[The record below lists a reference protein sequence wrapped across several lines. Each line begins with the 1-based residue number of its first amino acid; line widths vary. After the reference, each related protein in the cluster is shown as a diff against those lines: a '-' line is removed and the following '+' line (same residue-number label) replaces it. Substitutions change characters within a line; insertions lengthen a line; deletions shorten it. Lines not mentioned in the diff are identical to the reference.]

1 MTMRQAR
8 GATLIAALALAGCG
22 GGSRSTPA
30 STSAEPAKSS
40 LQSIVLESPAMAGS
54 EAIPTRYTCDGRDV
68 SPPLRWRLVPP
79 ATRELLLLVLSVN
92 PRAGTRTVE
101 GNTVEWAVAGLRPRL
116 HGLAE
121 GRLPRGAIVGRNAR
135 GRTRYGICPPKGEP
149 AAYLILLFASPSRLS
164 LPPDF
169 SDEAL
174 FAELSRLKP
183 PYGQISATY
192 TRA

>member
-1 MTMRQAR
+1 MSTRR
-8 GATLIAALALAGCG
+8 TLLATLIASLALAGCG

-30 STSAEPAKSS
+30 STAAEAAKSP
-40 LQSIVLESPAMAGS
+40 LQSIVLESPAMAGG
-54 EAIPTRYTCDGRDV
+54 ETIPPRYTCDGRDV

-101 GNTVEWAVAGLRPRL
+101 GNTVEWAVAGLRPSLRQ
-116 HGLAE
+116 LAQ
-121 GRLPRGAIVGRNAR
+121 GRLPPGALVGRNVH
-135 GRTRYGICPPKGEP
+135 GSTRYRICPAKRELG
-149 AAYLILLFASPSRLS
+149 AYLILLFASPTRLS
-164 LPPDF
+164 LPPGF

-174 FAELSRLKP
+174 FAELSKLKP

-192 TRA
+192 SRT